1 MKSSSC
7 HVEIQFANTDTET
20 SNTKIS
26 QAQHSGAVSDHH
38 SIHLVAL
45 PVVDHAGHLP
55 SVVFTE
61 IHSSGPTVEV
71 GEVGTGPA
79 HCGGVDDGSHL
90 VEIIHQQPADIKYML
105 SGVTVSRYYSVTV
118 TK

>member
-7 HVEIQFANTDTET
+7 HVEIQLANTDTET
-20 SNTKIS
+20 SNTEIS

-38 SIHLVAL
+38 GIHVVAL

-61 IHSSGPTVEV
+61 IHSSGSSVEV

-90 VEIIHQQPADIKYML
+90 IEIIHQQPADVIHM
-105 SGVTVSRYYSVTV
+105 VSCGIVS
-118 TK
+118 